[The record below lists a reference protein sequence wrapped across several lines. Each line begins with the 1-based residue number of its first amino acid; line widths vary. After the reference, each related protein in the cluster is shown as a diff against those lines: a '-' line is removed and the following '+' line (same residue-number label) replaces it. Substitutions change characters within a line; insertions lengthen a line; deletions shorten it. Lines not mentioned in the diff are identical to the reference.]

1 MTTAGEPRRTTQ
13 RSTGA
18 ARKPATS
25 ATKRRTK
32 RSAELPA
39 GSVKRRA
46 SSSTRSATG
55 KRSLEPDETTTS
67 EALEPEIPEI
77 PEIPDTPAELDGLH
91 TMDGAAA
98 KPVSRNLDPSQLYRG
113 RARLALLKDLAL
125 GEWSD
130 AAIAQSVGV
139 PTEIITD
146 FRLTYENEISEV
158 RAALAGRLAV
168 ESAGLW
174 ISKRQ
179 NRLAELQQDF
189 EDIDI
194 VIDQMRENT
203 SAFNLKLAEGTDN
216 WKDGDAF
223 DVNMLLG
230 SRRHQ
235 NLLRS
240 KLAILKSA
248 ADELAPSKRDKDDDA
263 NDKNVVRY
271 VIEQDNGQDDIIGSL
286 T

>member
-1 MTTAGEPRRTTQ
+1 MTTAGEPQRATL
-13 RSTGA
+13 RSTSTV
-18 ARKPATS
+18 RKRPAT
-25 ATKRRTK
+25 ATRRNAG
-32 RSAELPA
+32 SAELST
-39 GSVKRRA
+39 GSAPHRA
-46 SSSTRSATG
+46 SSSKPRPAG
-55 KRSLEPDETTTS
+55 KRRPTAEEPATS
-67 EALEPEIPEI
+67 EAT
-77 PEIPDTPAELDGLH
+77 PEIPDDIAELDGMH

-125 GEWSD
+125 NEWSD

-174 ISKRQ
+174 ISKKQ

-203 SAFNLKLAEGTDN
+203 QRFNLSLIDGTDN

-248 ADELAPSKRDKDDDA
+248 ADELAPSKRDKDSEADDS
-263 NDKNVVRY
+263 KTVRY
-271 VIEQDNGQDDIIGSL
+271 VIEQDNGKDDIVGALI
-286 T
+286 